1 MSTPEYV
8 YGAHAVAA
16 LLAAR
21 PASVSAL
28 AVADSAERRCAE
40 LLARAT
46 EAGITVE
53 RVTRQALDRRLPGRN
68 HQGVVATVQGGSCV
82 MEEKA
87 LPDFLAALTAPAFL
101 LVLDGVQ
108 DPHNLGACLRSADAA
123 GVHAVILPK
132 DRAAGITPVVH
143 KVACGAV
150 QSMPIF
156 TVTNLAR
163 SLRVLREAGIWLY
176 GASDSAPQPLYDADL
191 TGPLA
196 LVLGGEG
203 SGLRRLTRELCD
215 FELAVPMAGT
225 VSSLNVSVAAGVL
238 LFEAVRQRRGG
249 IKNNI

>member
-1 MSTPEYV
+1 VSTPEQV
-8 YGAHAVAA
+8 YGVHAVTA
-16 LLAAR
+16 LLAVR
-21 PASVSAL
+21 PE
-28 AVADSAERRCAE
+28 AVTSLTVVGGGDERRAV

-46 EAGITVE
+46 AAGIPVE
-53 RVTRQALDRRLPGRN
+53 RVSRQQLDRQLPGVN
-68 HQGVVATVQGGSCV
+68 HQGVLATVTGGGLALD
-82 MEEKA
+82 EQA
-87 LPDFLAALTAPAFL
+87 LPGFLAGLAEPALL

-123 GVHAVILPK
+123 GAHAVILPK

-150 QSMPIF
+150 QALPMF

-163 SLRVLREAGIWLY
+163 TLRQLREAGVWLY
-176 GASDSAPQPLYDADL
+176 GASDSAPQPLYGVDL

-215 FELAVPMAGT
+215 FEVAIPMAGT

-238 LFEAVRQRRGG
+238 LFEAVRQRGLV
-249 IKNNI
+249 KNNR